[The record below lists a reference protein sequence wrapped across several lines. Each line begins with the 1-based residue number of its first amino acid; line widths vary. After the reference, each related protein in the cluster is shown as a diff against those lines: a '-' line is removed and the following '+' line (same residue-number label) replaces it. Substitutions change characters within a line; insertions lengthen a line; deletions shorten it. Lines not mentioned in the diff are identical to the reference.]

1 MTDPTERQKTL
12 SSEDFREA
20 PFEVLEREAAH
31 PCLLVADHA
40 SADIPDALSDLGLN
54 DADRYSHLAWDIGT
68 DSLIRALSQKLQL
81 PAVIC
86 SYSRLVVDCN
96 RSLDD
101 PSAFLSYSDAREIH
115 GNKALSRSERELRA
129 DAVYYPYHRAVAAQ
143 LTALERQVE
152 RAAIVSVHSFTP
164 VLNGKPRP
172 WDCGILWDKDP
183 RLPEALLNILGAIP
197 SVQVGDNQPYS
208 GRSAAD
214 YTVDYHGESEGRAHV
229 AIEVRQDHLASPEGV
244 DLWADRLCTALQT
257 IISDPSLYTRWQD
270 SESEQVVV

>member
-1 MTDPTERQKTL
+1 MTEPTERQKL
-12 SSEDFREA
+12 LRSEDFRDA
-20 PFEVLEREAAH
+20 PFEVLECAAAH

-40 SADIPDALSDLGLN
+40 SAHIPDALFDLGLSK
-54 DADRYSHLAWDIGT
+54 ADRYSHLAWDIGT

-101 PSAFLSYSDAREIH
+101 PSAYLSYSDAREIQ
-115 GNKALSRSERELRA
+115 GNKALSSAERQLRA
-129 DAVYYPYHRAVAAQ
+129 DAVYYPYHREVSEQ
-143 LTALERQVE
+143 LLALERHVE

-183 RLPEALLNILGAIP
+183 RLPQALLDSLSAIP
-197 SVQVGDNQPYS
+197 SIKVGDNQPYS

-214 YTVDYHGESEGRAHV
+214 YTVDCHGESEGRAHV

-244 DLWADRLCTALQT
+244 DLWAERLGTALQA
-257 IISDPSLYTRWQD
+257 IIEDSGLYTRWQD
-270 SESEQVVV
+270 SESGQVVV